1 MRESNWIAFC
11 ATQFAISMA
20 AIISFFVS
28 AFLIMG
34 LIALRYIE
42 MGQGKRYAEN
52 VRFRLDTLVE
62 HIIYY
67 IVHTLPNTLVRVSHI
82 IVLSLVHKFSLV
94 LLNIVRILE
103 RRLYGFVNVAK
114 GRKRSVERNEKPSP
128 FLQSMREHKQ
138 QVNGNRVIRHE
149 EK

>member
-1 MRESNWIAFC
+1 
-11 ATQFAISMA
+11 
-20 AIISFFVS
+20 
-28 AFLIMG
+28 MG

-67 IVHTLPNTLVRVSHI
+67 IVHTLPNTLVRVLHI

-94 LLNIVRILE
+94 LLNVVRVLE
-103 RRLYGFVNVAK
+103 QRLQGFVNVAK
-114 GRKRSVERNEKPSP
+114 GRKRSVERNETPSL
-128 FLQSMREHKQ
+128 FLQSMTEHKQ
-138 QVNGNRVIRHE
+138 QVNGDRQNRYE